1 MSMHRADINL
11 DPSNTAQTSMS
22 MNNEQKCKS
31 GGRKTLPKNIMS
43 GVNTV
48 GVKTKKSVMN
58 FFSRGQIP
66 EESVYDSRE
75 DLLHLC

>member
-1 MSMHRADINL
+1 MHRADINL
-11 DPSNTAQTSMS
+11 DPSNTAQISMS
-22 MNNEQKCKS
+22 MNDEQKCKS

-48 GVKTKKSVMN
+48 GVKTKKSVMD
-58 FFSRGQIP
+58 FFSRGQIS
-66 EESVYDSRE
+66 EESVYDGME

>member
-1 MSMHRADINL
+1 MHRADINL
-11 DPSNTAQTSMS
+11 DPSNTAQTLMS

-31 GGRKTLPKNIMS
+31 DGRKNLPKNIMS
-43 GVNTV
+43 GVDTV

>member
-1 MSMHRADINL
+1 
-11 DPSNTAQTSMS
+11 MS

-31 GGRKTLPKNIMS
+31 GGGKPLPKNIMS

-48 GVKTKKSVMN
+48 GAKTKKNVMN
-58 FFSRGQIP
+58 FFSRRQIP
-66 EESVYDSRE
+66 EESVYDSME

>member
-1 MSMHRADINL
+1 MN
-11 DPSNTAQTSMS
+11 

-31 GGRKTLPKNIMS
+31 GSRKTLLKNIMS

-48 GVKTKKSVMN
+48 GVKTKKSVMD

-66 EESVYDSRE
+66 EKSVYNSTE
-75 DLLHLC
+75 DLLHPY